1 MKNVFVFL
9 ALCGVLVLAMV
20 LGSRRE
26 LPHALPRNRNIDF
39 PTIGSI
45 QILNGCGVAGA
56 ANKVADFLRGRGFD
70 VKNIGNA
77 STSNYPFTLVVS
89 RKKEMT
95 IARQVAAALTTDRVV
110 LMRNGDDIYDA
121 TVFIGSDFSE
131 RIVHK

>member
-9 ALCGVLVLAMV
+9 ALCGVLVVAMV

-26 LPHALPRNRNIDF
+26 ISHALSRSHNITI

-89 RKKEMT
+89 RKKDMA
-95 IARQVAAALTTDRVV
+95 IARQVAEALSTEKII
-110 LMRNGDDIYDA
+110 LMRNGNDRYDA

>member
-9 ALCGVLVLAMV
+9 ALCGVLVVAMV

-26 LPHALPRNRNIDF
+26 ISHALSRSHNITI

-70 VKNIGNA
+70 VKNIGTA